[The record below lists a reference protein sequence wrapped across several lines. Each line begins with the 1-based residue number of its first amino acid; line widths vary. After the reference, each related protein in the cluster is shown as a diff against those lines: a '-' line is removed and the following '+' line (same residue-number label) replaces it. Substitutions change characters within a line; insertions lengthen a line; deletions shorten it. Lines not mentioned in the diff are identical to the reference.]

1 MDTDLFTLIKT
12 SLSGFSKDIILNHP
26 PDAKFGHL
34 STNLAMILAKHKSKN
49 PLDIATNIKKKL
61 DKDITLKDVVEK
73 IEIVKPGF
81 INFYLKSDYLISQA
95 QSLNYRLDF
104 SKRLSN
110 HVSGK
115 TMLIDYSAPNIAK
128 PFGIGHLRSTNIG
141 QAIYNTYKLLGWKCI
156 GDNHLGDW
164 GTQFGKLIV
173 AVDKWSKKPLAELS
187 IADLEKLYV
196 KFYHQ
201 AKTDPKLLKLAQ
213 ATFKKLEQGD
223 PVITK
228 KWKSCIDLSMAEFDK
243 VYKLLDVKI
252 DVALGESFYLNK
264 TKKIIDLCLKK
275 GIAQKSR
282 GAIII
287 KLDPLPPAMLVKSN
301 GATTY
306 FTRDLATVKYRLDTW
321 QADKIIYEVGADQ
334 TLHFQQVFATCQKIG
349 WLPKDGFFHVAHGL
363 IRWQGGKFSTRKGD
377 TIHLSDVVDKAV
389 QEAKK
394 IVNSTHVSK
403 DLTPEEKDNMISAV
417 AIGAI
422 KFSDLSQHPKRDII
436 FDWDRIMGLSGDSGP
451 YLQYAYARCVSVLAK
466 TTIKEQ
472 KNISPSSIVGQ
483 PNLQEANLLN
493 LFYQFEE
500 KIIESANA
508 INPSVICQY
517 LLKVAQAYNEFYA
530 SCQIIDDPQEIF
542 RIFLTKTT
550 ASTLQM
556 GLNLLGIKTVNRM

>member
-12 SLSGFSKDIILNHP
+12 SLSGFSKDIIINHP

-34 STNLAMILAKHKSKN
+34 STNLAMILAKHKKKN
-49 PLDIATNIKKKL
+49 PFDIATDIKKKL
-61 DKDITLKDVVEK
+61 DDDITLTDVIEK

-81 INFYLKSDYLISQA
+81 INFYLKLDNLISQT

-110 HVSGK
+110 HASGK

-141 QAIYNTYKLLGWKCI
+141 QAIYNTYKILGWNCI

-173 AVDKWSKKPLAELS
+173 AVDTWSKKPIDKLT

-196 KFYHQ
+196 RFYRQ
-201 AKTDPKLLKLAQ
+201 AKSDPKLLKLAQ
-213 ATFKKLEQGD
+213 ATFKKLEQTD

-228 KWKSCIDLSMAEFDK
+228 KWQSCIDISLAEFDK

-252 DVALGESFYLNK
+252 DLTLGESFYLDK
-264 TKKIIDLCLKK
+264 MIPIISLFVKK
-275 GIAQKSR
+275 GLAKKSQ
-282 GAIII
+282 GALIVD
-287 KLDPLPPAMLVKSN
+287 LDPLPPAMLVKSN

-321 QADKIIYEVGADQ
+321 KPDKIIYEVGADQ
-334 TLHFQQVFATCQKIG
+334 TLHFQQVFSACQKAG

-363 IRWQGGKFSTRKGD
+363 IRWKGGKFSTRKGD

-403 DLTPEEKDNMISAV
+403 DLTPQEKENMISTV

-422 KFSDLSQHPKRDII
+422 KFSDLCQHPKRDII
-436 FDWDRIMGLSGDSGP
+436 FDWHKIMALSGDSGP

-483 PNLQEANLLN
+483 PNLQETNLLN

-500 KIIESANA
+500 KIIESADT
-508 INPSVICQY
+508 INPSIICQY

-556 GLNLLGIKTVNRM
+556 GLNLLGIKTVDRM